1 MAEKIGFIGL
11 GVMGNG
17 MARNLLKAGFD
28 LTVWTRDPAKVA
40 AFRELGAS
48 VAETPK
54 ALAAACPLVISC
66 VPDASAIRAV
76 AFGADGLVA
85 EGWPGGLLV
94 DCSTIAPFE
103 AQDIAAGLAEAGAA
117 FLDAPI
123 SGGKKGADEGTLT
136 IMIGGE
142 AALVARARPAFEAMG
157 KNIHHVGP
165 SGAGQALK
173 ACNQLMVAI
182 NLMGVCEAVGVAR
195 AAGIDPKLMR
205 EVLSTGTGR
214 SGVLEG
220 HGLRYLE
227 GTLQGGFRAAL
238 MKKDLGIA
246 TAVGAHYGVYQPATG
261 LAHQLM
267 TGLCNAGHANL
278 DNAALGLLYDMLNG
292 GRESAS

>member
-1 MAEKIGFIGL
+1 MADRIGFIGL

-28 LTVWTRDPAKVA
+28 VTVWTRDAAKA
-40 AFRELGAS
+40 ESFKNLGAS
-48 VAETPK
+48 HASTPK
-54 ALAAACPLVISC
+54 ALAAACKLVISC
-66 VPDASAIRAV
+66 VPDAAAV
-76 AFGADGLVA
+76 RGIALGEDGLAADGW
-85 EGWPGGLLV
+85 EGGLLV

-103 AQDIAAGLAEAGAA
+103 AQEIAAGLKEAGAG

-136 IMIGGE
+136 IMIGGDD
-142 AALVARARPAFEAMG
+142 AAVERARRAFAAMG

-165 SGAGQALK
+165 LGAGQALK
-173 ACNQLMVAI
+173 ACNQLMVAV
-182 NLMGVCEAVGVAR
+182 NLMGVCEAVAIAR
-195 AAGIDPKLMR
+195 AAGIDPKVMR
-205 EVLSTGTGR
+205 EVVSTGTGR

-246 TAVGAHYGVYQPATG
+246 TAVGAHYGRYQPATG

-267 TGLCNAGHANL
+267 TGLCNAGFADL
-278 DNAALGLLYDMLNG
+278 DNAALGLLYDQLNG
-292 GRESAS
+292 WQGDAK

>member
-28 LTVWTRDPAKVA
+28 LTVWTRDPAKAA

-48 VAETPK
+48 VAETPR

-76 AFGADGLVA
+76 AFGADGLAA

-103 AQDIAAGLAEAGAA
+103 AQDIAAGLGEAGGA

-142 AALVARARPAFEAMG
+142 AALVARARPVFEAMG

>member
-17 MARNLLKAGFD
+17 MARNLLKAGFE
-28 LTVWTRDPAKVA
+28 LTVWTRDAVKA
-40 AFRELGAS
+40 ETFKGLGAS
-48 VAETPK
+48 IADTPK
-54 ALAAACPLVISC
+54 VLAAQCKLVISC
-66 VPDASAIRAV
+66 VPDAAAV
-76 AFGADGLVA
+76 RDVALGEDGLA
-85 EGWPGGLLV
+85 AAGWKGGLLV

-103 AQDIAAGLAEAGAA
+103 AQEIAAGLKDAGAD

-136 IMIGGE
+136 IMIGGGE
-142 AALVARARPAFEAMG
+142 AVVERARPAFAAMG

-165 SGAGQALK
+165 QGAGQALK

-182 NLMGVCEAVGVAR
+182 NLMGVCEAVGIAR

-205 EVLSTGTGR
+205 EVVSTGTGR

-246 TAVGAHYGVYQPATG
+246 TAVGAHYGRYQPATG

-267 TGLCNAGHANL
+267 TGLCNAGHADL

-292 GRESAS
+292 GQEDPS